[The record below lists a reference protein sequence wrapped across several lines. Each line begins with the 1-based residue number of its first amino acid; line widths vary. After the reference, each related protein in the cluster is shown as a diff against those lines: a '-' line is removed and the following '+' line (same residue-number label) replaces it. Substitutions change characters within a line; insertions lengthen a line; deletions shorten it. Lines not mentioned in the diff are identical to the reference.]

1 VLLRVAQIV
10 PAPQVQLDLSRGK
23 AADPD
28 SLPALLAELSAEIGA
43 DRVGLLAIEDA
54 HRPEATSRLVPATLG
69 AEPRKKSAARAQLS
83 LPGEWSRPK
92 EPLPPPARLLPAPI
106 PLGKVT
112 SGGVVAIGGGSEPHL
127 FAIARMEHLMRLDG
141 VEWWTKSPASRD
153 YARAWLVS
161 GSDEGA
167 KRANGK
173 SAAKAACAEALV
185 YVVRKTGEMYL
196 QGWYE

>member
-1 VLLRVAQIV
+1 V
-10 PAPQVQLDLSRGK
+10 PV
-23 AADPD
+23 
-28 SLPALLAELSAEIGA
+28 
-43 DRVGLLAIEDA
+43 
-54 HRPEATSRLVPATLG
+54 TLG

-112 SGGVVAIGGGSEPHL
+112 SGGVVAIGDSPRGIGAGDEPHL

-141 VEWWTKSPASRD
+141 VEWWTRSPASRD

-167 KRANGK
+167 RGAKGK
-173 SAAKAACAEALV
+173 GTAKAACAEALV